1 MNKKRE
7 TGITGVENNNN
18 NLQKNSIVIKRIVVF
33 MFMFALS
40 GLIAWLGSVFYRN
53 ETDMMIRNIVMVLA
67 GTGIVMFS
75 FVMGE
80 VSGFFVY
87 RNEGRYGRFAVTYL
101 FCLVAAVF
109 LPFLPVAGWPYL
121 VFFVLLG
128 VFSNGMTG
136 LVAGSLCLLMSV
148 HFAGCDYAVFWLY
161 FISGMAGIMLFATLD
176 EEFRVGIPVLISLL
190 ILALCLTANVIL
202 FAKEKLS
209 IAQFMIPGINL
220 MICCILLLV
229 SLKMVSSMVIHRYR
243 DKYME
248 INDPECPLLVQLK
261 EFSKEEYYHA
271 IHTAYLGDK
280 VARSLGIDD
289 AAVKACGYYHRIGK
303 LTGENTWENVSAI
316 CDKYHFPPK
325 TKQIL
330 KEYVDPDE
338 KIISKETIVVLFADC
353 IVSSILYLF
362 AKDPKA
368 ELDYEQLIDTV
379 FKKKFETDEL
389 WGNEISLGQI
399 CEMKKIFI
407 KEKLYYDFLR

>member
-18 NLQKNSIVIKRIVVF
+18 LQKNSIVIKRIVAF

-220 MICCILLLV
+220 MVCCILLLV